1 MNGVELERQTHWLWW
16 TRDVISGIYTDHRNC
31 YRQRYYRCPYSFSMY
46 TIILHFFPADQ
57 YLYHRIVVNKFND
70 NENERWMLEIWLSMR
85 CSAFS
90 MALTSRSVDSFERSD
105 IHYTTFRKLLI
116 EISSHVCMRTQICT
130 SRGPASP
137 LRSSIRIENV
147 LFFFVCIGLEQVTR
161 PCRAAP
167 RERMAELTDITW
179 WDNHRS

>member
-1 MNGVELERQTHWLWW
+1 
-16 TRDVISGIYTDHRNC
+16 
-31 YRQRYYRCPYSFSMY
+31 
-46 TIILHFFPADQ
+46 
-57 YLYHRIVVNKFND
+57 
-70 NENERWMLEIWLSMR
+70 
-85 CSAFS
+85 

-105 IHYTTFRKLLI
+105 IHYATFRKLLI

-137 LRSSIRIENV
+137 LRSSISTV
-147 LFFFVCIGLEQVTR
+147 FFVCIGLEQVTR

-179 WDNHRS
+179 